1 MKYAIKIP
9 LEDEG
14 WLFVTEFKKD
24 GRRDIAIYDTFE
36 KAQETNILVWSGKGK
51 IIEFKE
57 DPTDKLTDEEIE
69 ELRAK
74 KEKIKEDLYNDIKM
88 EMFKESSRLEGI
100 EYEDSD
106 SNR

>member
-9 LEDEG
+9 LEEG

-36 KAQETNILVWSGKGK
+36 KAQEANVLVWSGRGE

-57 DPTDKLTDEEIE
+57 DPTDRLSDEEIE

-74 KEKIKEDLYNDIKM
+74 KEKIKEELYNDVKI
-88 EMFKESSRLEGI
+88 EMFKASSKLEGI
-100 EYEDSD
+100 NYEDSD
-106 SNR
+106 SN